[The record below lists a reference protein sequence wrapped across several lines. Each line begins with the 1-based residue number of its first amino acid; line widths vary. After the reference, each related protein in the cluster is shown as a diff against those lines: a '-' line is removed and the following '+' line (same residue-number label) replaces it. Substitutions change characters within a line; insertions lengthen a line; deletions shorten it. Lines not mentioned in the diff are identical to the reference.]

1 MNLPKYP
8 LSAEKSLTAF
18 EFVSIGKKG
27 RIPKLIKFSETHLKD
42 FYNLG
47 FGDKEGDTN
56 KINDLAISNNG
67 DSEKILAT
75 VVSAIYA
82 FTDKNRKAWV
92 YATGSTETRT
102 RLYRIGITKYYEE
115 AQRDFDVYGLYQNQ
129 WIPFEKGT
137 NFDAFLIRRKQI

>member
-1 MNLPKYP
+1 VNLPKYP
-8 LSAEKSLTAF
+8 LSAEKSLTVF

-47 FGDKEGDTN
+47 FGDKEKDSD

-67 DSEKILAT
+67 DSEKVLAT
-75 VVSAIYA
+75 VVGAVYA

-115 AQRDFDVYGLYQNQ
+115 AKKDFDIYGLYENQ
-129 WIPFEKGT
+129 WIVFEKGI
-137 NFDAFLIRRKQI
+137 NFDAFLIRRN